1 MTGGGGLLL
10 YAPAVYGPQVTVGG
24 LSFNVGP
31 DTNGVEWI
39 ISEESGWY
47 STAGIKTT
55 RSEKSSALGVIRM
68 QEWKGGRSIAFNG
81 TIAAPTQ
88 TLLRRAI
95 DSLLGVCPLPDQLY
109 TLTVTDESGVA
120 TTASVSIDGQIL
132 TKAQSATSST
142 FSLQLFA
149 PDPRR
154 FGPAHTATV
163 QQGTSATGGV
173 MYPVTYPVAYGTP
186 GTTGS
191 TQVTNNGTAYSDLV
205 FTLNGPLKNPVIRNS
220 TTGDQ
225 ISYTG
230 TIPSGAYVT
239 IDTASGS
246 CLYNGTQNYRAF
258 LAPNMWFTLP
268 AHSSITVAFS
278 ATPGDTGTLSIAYTD
293 SYY

>member
-1 MTGGGGLLL
+1 ML
-10 YAPAVYGPQVTVGG
+10 YTSAVYGPQVSVGG
-24 LSFNVGP
+24 LSFNTGL
-31 DTNGVEWI
+31 DSNGVEWL

-95 DSLLGVCPLPDQLY
+95 DSLLGVCPQPDQLY
-109 TLTVTDESGVA
+109 TLSVTDESGV
-120 TTASVSIDGQIL
+120 TYTANVSIDGQIL
-132 TKAQSATSST
+132 TKAQSALSVT

-154 FGPAHTATV
+154 FGASHTATV
-163 QQGTSATGGV
+163 RQGTSATGGV
-173 MYPVTYPVAYGTP
+173 TYPVAYPVNYGTP
-186 GTTGS
+186 GTTGA
-191 TQVTNNGTAYSDLV
+191 TVITNNGTAYTDLV
-205 FTLNGPLKNPVIRNS
+205 FTLYGPLINPVIRCA
-220 TTGDQ
+220 TTGDM

-230 TIPSGAYVT
+230 TIPTGAFVV
-239 IDTASGS
+239 IDTAAGS
-246 CLYNGTQNYRAF
+246 CLYGGTQNYRAF
-258 LAPNMWFTLP
+258 LAPNGWFTLP
-268 AHSSITVAFS
+268 AKSSIQVAFS
-278 ATPGDTGTLSIAYTD
+278 ATPGDTGTLQIAYSD

>member
-1 MTGGGGLLL
+1 MDHLGGVGLVLHGGHQND
-10 YAPAVYGPQVTVGG
+10 AVGEVQCAGCD
-24 LSFNVGP
+24 P
-31 DTNGVEWI
+31 DAGVE
-39 ISEESGWY
+39 GWPVD
-47 STAGIKTT
+47 
-55 RSEKSSALGVIRM
+55 RFQRHD
-68 QEWKGGRSIAFNG
+68 RR
-81 TIAAPTQ
+81 PTQ

-109 TLTVTDESGVA
+109 TLTVTDESGV
-120 TTASVSIDGQIL
+120 TYTASVSIDGQIL
-132 TKAQSATSST
+132 TKAQSATSVT

-154 FGPAHTATV
+154 FGPSHTATV
-163 QQGTSATGGV
+163 QQGTTATGGV
-173 MYPVTYPVAYGTP
+173 AYPVTYPVAYGTP

-205 FTLNGPLKNPVIRNS
+205 FTLNGPLKNPVIRHS
-220 TTGDQ
+220 TTGHQ

-268 AHSSITVAFS
+268 AHSSITV
-278 ATPGDTGTLSIAYTD
+278 
-293 SYY
+293 